1 MAGYVLVVEDDLEM
15 VALLKLMLSRRGF
28 EVRAAINGEQA
39 LEQARTD
46 PPVLVLLDVMLP
58 DLDGY
63 EVCRRLRKDPRTAG
77 VPVVM
82 LSARAHAQYQVA
94 GLEAGADV
102 YLTKPVAMDNLV
114 AQIHELVNH
123 RAA

>member
-1 MAGYVLVVEDDLEM
+1 M
-15 VALLKLMLSRRGF
+15 VALLRLMLSRRGF
-28 EVRAAINGEQA
+28 EVRAAVNGEQA

-82 LSARAHAQYQVA
+82 LSARAHTQYQAA
-94 GLEAGADV
+94 GLEAGADA

-114 AQIHELVNH
+114 AQIHALVNNH